1 MSQTNLGPYGNPVRI
16 LITLMLCFK
25 EVHPPDPCCFISF
38 GISLWFQDDPH
49 ELNSFLLFAS
59 LWGSLGVEP
68 VDRDTIKQPPRCI
81 TDTILSKS
89 LILKIFMSAIIIIS
103 GTLFVFWK
111 EVRET
116 CNRYLVFIRRTKWR
130 AISEARVKDF
140 LKYIQWGRIS
150 TGRGLRNQGQLL
162 ALLLPFC
169 IASNLELPI

>member
-1 MSQTNLGPYGNPVRI
+1 MSQTTLGPYGNPVRI
-16 LITLMLCFK
+16 LMTLMLCFK

-38 GISLWFQDDPH
+38 GIRLWFRDDPH

-59 LWGSLGVEP
+59 FWGSLGVEP

-111 EVRET
+111 EVRKT
-116 CNRYLVFIRRTKWR
+116 CNRILFSSGEQ
-130 AISEARVKDF
+130 SEGQF
-140 LKYIQWGRIS
+140 LKYVWRTFWNTSSGEGSVR
-150 TGRGLRNQGQLL
+150 
-162 ALLLPFC
+162 A
-169 IASNLELPI
+169 ED